1 MREVIYKPTNTGDGV
16 IVQYTDSFILD
27 KGMKISVPNQYIAVV
42 FDNEKISF
50 RVEPCVGKVIFK
62 EYGKNFLGH
71 TMKIAFIHVTAIPE
85 MPWGFGNIQV
95 NNERLKEAYR
105 VGANGAFQIKITDFT
120 KLMSAFSGDCEITV
134 DDVKEKVLSLIKTI
148 GVELVGA
155 CFANTDVSVF
165 EISSL
170 VGKIR
175 EDLFEKLSKESKL
188 ADMGIKIANLT
199 VAGVHVNEEDLELIR
214 DRINGS
220 EDEESDDDD
229 DSNDD
234 GETVKLREDIQK
246 FQSEIL
252 KKMSEEIA
260 AAEARSKD
268 ASERNITEQI
278 ENNRRATVSTVMQY
292 INEQLDEFGKS
303 LSSELDEKIQEML
316 PLRDGAQES
325 TVDSLTLTA
334 ENIISN
340 ATTDDDYVPAAAM
353 IYSNVEDNLI
363 HKFGL
368 MHENEKF
375 LIDFR
380 DYMKIVERARIGNRY
395 LLKKRND
402 NGSFITFMPRVYKE
416 NDNGEPS
423 IVEALPIVRFMQAG
437 LNAEDAWYASEI
449 WTTLNRIRHKSDEN
463 KAKLNAFFAK
473 EGTTQKEYLLS
484 ALKFYKENG
493 LYTKD

>member
-1 MREVIYKPTNTGDGV
+1 MKELVYKPINTGDGV
-16 IVQYTDSFILD
+16 IVQYTDSFVLD
-27 KGMKISVPNQYIAVV
+27 KSMKISVPNQYIAVV
-42 FDNEKISF
+42 FDNERISF

-62 EYGKNFLGH
+62 EYGKDFLGH

-120 KLMSAFSGDCEITV
+120 KLMSAFSGSGEITV

-214 DRINGS
+214 DRINETAENADDNS
-220 EDEESDDDD
+220 SD
-229 DSNDD
+229 DD
-234 GETVKLREDIQK
+234 GETVKLREDIEK
-246 FQSEIL
+246 FQTEIL

-268 ASERNITEQI
+268 VSERKITEQI

-316 PLRDGAQES
+316 PLRDGAQKS
-325 TVDSLTLTA
+325 NVDSLTLTA

-380 DYMKIVERARIGNRY
+380 EYMKIVERARIGNRY

-402 NGSFITFMPRVYKE
+402 NGSFTTFMPRVYRE
-416 NDNGEPS
+416 NGNGEPLV
-423 IVEALPIVRFMQAG
+423 VEALPIVRFMQAG
-437 LNAEDAWYASEI
+437 LNAEDAWYASGI

-493 LYTKD
+493 LFTKD

>member
-1 MREVIYKPTNTGDGV
+1 MKETVFVPVNKKESV
-16 IVQYTDSFILD
+16 IVQYTENFTLD
-27 KGMKISVPNQYIAVV
+27 KSMKITVPNQYIAVV

-71 TMKIAFIHVTAIPE
+71 TMKISFIHVTAIPE

-105 VGANGAFQIKITDFT
+105 VGANGMFQIKITDFT
-120 KLMSAFSGDCEITV
+120 KLMGAFSGDGEITV

-214 DRINGS
+214 DRINETTENDD
-220 EDEESDDDD
+220 EDNSDE
-229 DSNDD
+229 D

-246 FQSEIL
+246 FQTEIL

-268 ASERNITEQI
+268 ASERKITEQI

-316 PLRDGAQES
+316 PLRDGAKDS
-325 TVDSLTLTA
+325 AVDSLTLTA

-380 DYMKIVERARIGNRY
+380 DYMKIAERARIGNRY
-395 LLKKRND
+395 LLKKRNE
-402 NGSFITFMPRVYKE
+402 NGSFTTFVPRVYKE

-423 IVEALPIVRFMQAG
+423 VVESLPIVRFMQAG

>member
-1 MREVIYKPTNTGDGV
+1 MKETVFVPVNKKESV
-16 IVQYTDSFILD
+16 IVQYTENFTLD
-27 KGMKISVPNQYIAVV
+27 KSMKITVPNQYIAVV

-120 KLMSAFSGDCEITV
+120 KLMSAFTGDGEITV

-220 EDEESDDDD
+220 EDTESDDDD
-229 DSNDD
+229 DSDDD
-234 GETVKLREDIQK
+234 GETIKLREDIEK
-246 FQSEIL
+246 FQTEIL

-268 ASERNITEQI
+268 ASERKITEQI

-292 INEQLDEFGKS
+292 INEQLDEFGKTI
-303 LSSELDEKIQEML
+303 SSELDEKIQEML
-316 PLRDGAQES
+316 PLRDGAKDNS
-325 TVDSLTLTA
+325 VVSLNLTA
-334 ENIISN
+334 ENIILN
-340 ATTDDDYVPAAAM
+340 ARNDDDYVPAAAM

-363 HKFGL
+363 HRFGL
-368 MHENEKF
+368 RHENEKF

-380 DYMKIVERARIGNRY
+380 EYMKIVERAKIGDYY
-395 LLKKRND
+395 LLKRRNK
-402 NGSFITFMPRVYKE
+402 NGTYVTFMPRVYKE
-416 NDNGEPS
+416 NENGEPL
-423 IVEALPIVRFMQAG
+423 IVEALPIVRFMQGG
-437 LNAEDAWYASEI
+437 LDAEKAEYASEI

-463 KAKLNAFFAK
+463 KLKLDEFF
-473 EGTTQKEYLLS
+473 EDENTTQKDYLLS
-484 ALKFYKENG
+484 ALNFLKDNG

>member
-1 MREVIYKPTNTGDGV
+1 MKETVFVPVNKKESV
-16 IVQYTDSFILD
+16 IVQYTENFTLD
-27 KGMKISVPNQYIAVV
+27 KSMKITVPNQYIAVV

-71 TMKIAFIHVTAIPE
+71 TLKISFIHVTAIPE

-105 VGANGAFQIKITDFT
+105 VGANGMFQIKITDFT
-120 KLMSAFSGDCEITV
+120 KLMGAFSGDGEITV
-134 DDVKEKVLSLIKTI
+134 DDIKEKVLSLIKTI

-175 EDLFEKLSKESKL
+175 ENLFEKLSKESKL

-199 VAGVHVNEEDLELIR
+199 VAGIHVNEEDLELIR
-214 DRINGS
+214 DRINETTET
-220 EDEESDDDD
+220 EDDNNSD
-229 DSNDD
+229 SD
-234 GETVKLREDIQK
+234 GETVKLREDIEK
-246 FQSEIL
+246 FQTEIL

-268 ASERNITEQI
+268 ASERKITEQI

-380 DYMKIVERARIGNRY
+380 DYMKMVERARIGNRY
-395 LLKKRND
+395 LLKKRNE
-402 NGSFITFMPRVYKE
+402 NGSFTTFMPRVYKE

-423 IVEALPIVRFMQAG
+423 VVESLPIVRFMQAG

-463 KAKLNAFFAK
+463 KAKLNAFFTK

>member
-1 MREVIYKPTNTGDGV
+1 MKEISYLPFNKKESV
-16 IVQYTDSFILD
+16 IVQYTENFTLD
-27 KGMKISVPNQYIAVV
+27 KSMKIAVPNQYIAIV

-105 VGANGAFQIKITDFT
+105 VGANGMFQIKITDFT
-120 KLMSAFSGDCEITV
+120 KLMGAFSGDGEITV
-134 DDVKEKVLSLIKTI
+134 DNVKEKVLSLIKTI

-175 EDLFEKLSKESKL
+175 ENLFEKLSKESKL

-199 VAGVHVNEEDLELIR
+199 VAGIHVNEEDLELIR
-214 DRINGS
+214 DRINETTET
-220 EDEESDDDD
+220 EDDNNSD
-229 DSNDD
+229 SD
-234 GETVKLREDIQK
+234 GETVKLREDIEK
-246 FQSEIL
+246 FQTEIL

-268 ASERNITEQI
+268 ASERKITEQI

-292 INEQLDEFGKS
+292 INEQLDEFGKTI
-303 LSSELDEKIQEML
+303 SSELDEKIQEML
-316 PLRDGAQES
+316 PLRDGAKDNS
-325 TVDSLTLTA
+325 VASLNLTA
-334 ENIISN
+334 ENIILN
-340 ATTDDDYVPAAAM
+340 ARNGDDYVPAAAM

-363 HKFGL
+363 HRFGL
-368 MHENEKF
+368 RHENEKF

-380 DYMKIVERARIGNRY
+380 EYMKIVERAKIGDCY
-395 LLKKRND
+395 LLKRRNK
-402 NGSFITFMPRVYKE
+402 NGIYVTFMPRVYKE
-416 NDNGEPS
+416 NENGEPL
-423 IVEALPIVRFMQAG
+423 IVEALPIVRFMQGG
-437 LNAEDAWYASEI
+437 LDAEKAEYASEI

-463 KAKLNAFFAK
+463 KLKLDEFF
-473 EGTTQKEYLLS
+473 EDENTTQKDYLLS
-484 ALKFYKENG
+484 ALNFLKDNG

>member
-1 MREVIYKPTNTGDGV
+1 MKELVYKPMNTGDGV

-105 VGANGAFQIKITDFT
+105 VGANGMFQIKITDFT
-120 KLMSAFSGDCEITV
+120 KLMGAFSGDGEITV

-175 EDLFEKLSKESKL
+175 EDLFEKLSKECKL

-214 DRINGS
+214 DRIN
-220 EDEESDDDD
+220 EMTENDDYNSD
-229 DSNDD
+229 DD
-234 GETVKLREDIQK
+234 GETVKLREDIEK
-246 FQSEIL
+246 FQTEIL

-268 ASERNITEQI
+268 ASERKITEQI

-303 LSSELDEKIQEML
+303 LSSELDEKIQEIL

-380 DYMKIVERARIGNRY
+380 EYMKIVERARIGNRY

-402 NGSFITFMPRVYKE
+402 NGSFTTFMPRVYKE

-473 EGTTQKEYLLS
+473 EGTTQTEYLLS

>member
-105 VGANGAFQIKITDFT
+105 VGANGTFQIKITDFT
-120 KLMSAFSGDCEITV
+120 KLMSAFSGDGEITV

-148 GVELVGA
+148 GIELVGA

-170 VGKIR
+170 VGIIR

-220 EDEESDDDD
+220 EDTKSDDND
-229 DSNDD
+229 DSDDD

-246 FQSEIL
+246 FQTEIL

-268 ASERNITEQI
+268 ASERKITEQI

-292 INEQLDEFGKS
+292 INAQLDEFGKS
-303 LSSELDEKIQEML
+303 LSSELDEKML
-316 PLRDGAQES
+316 NEANDRLINDLYRKISALKSKLDMLNVRRSNYSACF
-325 TVDSLTLTA
+325 
-334 ENIISN
+334 NILDI
-340 ATTDDDYVPAAAM
+340 
-353 IYSNVEDNLI
+353 IYAN
-363 HKFGL
+363 
-368 MHENEKF
+368 
-375 LIDFR
+375 
-380 DYMKIVERARIGNRY
+380 
-395 LLKKRND
+395 
-402 NGSFITFMPRVYKE
+402 
-416 NDNGEPS
+416 
-423 IVEALPIVRFMQAG
+423 
-437 LNAEDAWYASEI
+437 ASEI
-449 WTTLNRIRHKSDEN
+449 LTASQFSMEEAS
-463 KAKLNAFFAK
+463 KAKVLLNIGKLKAVVNEPDKAIAILKVMDKDIQAISEKVKSMDEKVFGLDTK
-473 EGTTQKEYLLS
+473 QTSVTDS
-484 ALKFYKENG
+484 ALAYKEELMRKKREREFNG
-493 LYTKD
+493 ENLDELERGKTTSTKKVGEDK

>member
-1 MREVIYKPTNTGDGV
+1 MKELVYKPMNTGDGV

-120 KLMSAFSGDCEITV
+120 KLMSAFSGDGEITV

-214 DRINGS
+214 DRIN
-220 EDEESDDDD
+220 ETTENDEED
-229 DSNDD
+229 DSDDD
-234 GETVKLREDIQK
+234 GETIKLREDIQK
-246 FQSEIL
+246 FQAEIL

-268 ASERNITEQI
+268 ASERKITEQI

-316 PLRDGAQES
+316 PLRDGAKDS
-325 TVDSLTLTA
+325 AVDSLTLTA

-340 ATTDDDYVPAAAM
+340 AENDDDYVPAAAM

-380 DYMKIVERARIGNRY
+380 EYMKIVERARIGNRY

-463 KAKLNAFFAK
+463 KAKLDSFFAK

>member
-1 MREVIYKPTNTGDGV
+1 MKELVYKPMNTGDGV

-105 VGANGAFQIKITDFT
+105 VGTNGAFQIKITDFT
-120 KLMSAFSGDCEITV
+120 KLMSAFSGSGEITV

-220 EDEESDDDD
+220 EDTESDDDD
-229 DSNDD
+229 DSDDD
-234 GETVKLREDIQK
+234 GETVKLREDIEK
-246 FQSEIL
+246 FQTEIL

-268 ASERNITEQI
+268 ASERKITEQI

-380 DYMKIVERARIGNRY
+380 DYMKIAERARIGNRY

-402 NGSFITFMPRVYKE
+402 NGSFTTFMPRVYKG

-423 IVEALPIVRFMQAG
+423 VVESLPIVRFMQAG

-463 KAKLNAFFAK
+463 KAKLNAFFTK

-484 ALKFYKENG
+484 ALEFYKENG

>member
-1 MREVIYKPTNTGDGV
+1 MEKLVYKPINTGDGV

-105 VGANGAFQIKITDFT
+105 VGANGMFQIKITDFT
-120 KLMSAFSGDCEITV
+120 KLMGAFLGGGEITV

-214 DRINGS
+214 DRINEMTETDG
-220 EDEESDDDD
+220 D
-229 DSNDD
+229 DSSDDD
-234 GETVKLREDIQK
+234 GETVKLREDIEK
-246 FQSEIL
+246 FQTEIL

-268 ASERNITEQI
+268 ASERKITEQI

-316 PLRDGAQES
+316 PLRDGAKES

-340 ATTDDDYVPAAAM
+340 AENDDDYVPAAAM

-363 HKFGL
+363 HKFEL

-380 DYMKIVERARIGNRY
+380 EYMKIVERARIGNRY

-402 NGSFITFMPRVYKE
+402 NGSFTTFMPRVYKE

-423 IVEALPIVRFMQAG
+423 VVEALPIVRFMQAG

-484 ALKFYKENG
+484 ALEFYKENG

>member
-1 MREVIYKPTNTGDGV
+1 
-16 IVQYTDSFILD
+16 
-27 KGMKISVPNQYIAVV
+27 
-42 FDNEKISF
+42 
-50 RVEPCVGKVIFK
+50 
-62 EYGKNFLGH
+62 
-71 TMKIAFIHVTAIPE
+71 
-85 MPWGFGNIQV
+85 MPWGIGNIQV

-120 KLMSAFSGDCEITV
+120 KLMSAFSGDGEITV

-214 DRINGS
+214 DRIN
-220 EDEESDDDD
+220 ETTENDEED
-229 DSNDD
+229 DSDDD

-246 FQSEIL
+246 FQAEIL

-268 ASERNITEQI
+268 ASERKITEQI

-316 PLRDGAQES
+316 PLRDGAKDS
-325 TVDSLTLTA
+325 AVDSLTLTA

-340 ATTDDDYVPAAAM
+340 AENDDDYVPAAAM

-380 DYMKIVERARIGNRY
+380 EYMKIVERARIGNRY

-463 KAKLNAFFAK
+463 KAKLNAFFTK

>member
-1 MREVIYKPTNTGDGV
+1 MREEILFSPKNLSNEV

-105 VGANGAFQIKITDFT
+105 VGANGVFQVKITDFT
-120 KLMSAFSGDCEITV
+120 KLISSFDGAGEITV
-134 DDVKEKVLSLIKTI
+134 DNVKEKVLSLIKTI
-148 GVELVGA
+148 GTEAVGT
-155 CFANTDVSVF
+155 CFANTEVSVF
-165 EISSL
+165 EISSFI
-170 VGKIR
+170 GRIR
-175 EDLFEKLSKESKL
+175 EKLQEKLSKESKL
-188 ADMGIKIANLT
+188 SDMGIKITVLT
-199 VAGVHVNEEDLELIR
+199 VASIHINEEDLALIR
-214 DRINGS
+214 NRIN
-220 EDEESDDDD
+220 ETEETETTKNAADV
-229 DSNDD
+229 DD
-234 GETVKLREDIQK
+234 GTEKFREDIKK
-246 FQSEIL
+246 FQTEIL
-252 KKMSEEIA
+252 NKISDEIS
-260 AAEARSKD
+260 AAEARNKD
-268 ASERNITEQI
+268 ASERKITEQI
-278 ENNRRATVSTVMQY
+278 ENNRRAAVSTVMQY

-316 PLRDGAQES
+316 PLRDGAQKS

-334 ENIISN
+334 ESIISN

-380 DYMKIVERARIGNRY
+380 DYMKIAERARIGNRY
-395 LLKKRND
+395 LLKKRNE
-402 NGSFITFMPRVYKE
+402 NGSFTTFMPRVYKE
-416 NDNGEPS
+416 DDNGEPS
-423 IVEALPIVRFMQAG
+423 VVESLPIVRFMQAG

-473 EGTTQKEYLLS
+473 EKTTQKEYLLS
-484 ALKFYKENG
+484 ALEFYKENG

>member
-1 MREVIYKPTNTGDGV
+1 MKETVFVPVNKKESV
-16 IVQYTDSFILD
+16 IVQYTENFTLD
-27 KGMKISVPNQYIAVV
+27 KSMKITVPNQYIAVV

-71 TMKIAFIHVTAIPE
+71 TMKISFIHVTAIPE

-105 VGANGAFQIKITDFT
+105 VGANGMFQIKITDFT
-120 KLMSAFSGDCEITV
+120 KLMGAFSGDGEITV
-134 DDVKEKVLSLIKTI
+134 DDIKEKVLSLIKTI

-175 EDLFEKLSKESKL
+175 ENLFEKLSKESKL

-199 VAGVHVNEEDLELIR
+199 VAGIHVNEEDLELIR
-214 DRINGS
+214 DRINETTET
-220 EDEESDDDD
+220 EDDNNSD
-229 DSNDD
+229 SD
-234 GETVKLREDIQK
+234 GETVKLREDIEK
-246 FQSEIL
+246 FQTEIL

-268 ASERNITEQI
+268 ASERKITEQI

-292 INEQLDEFGKS
+292 INEQLDEFGKTI
-303 LSSELDEKIQEML
+303 SSELDEKIQEML

-380 DYMKIVERARIGNRY
+380 DYMKMVERARIGNRY
-395 LLKKRND
+395 LLKKRNE
-402 NGSFITFMPRVYKE
+402 NGSFTTFMPRVYKE

-423 IVEALPIVRFMQAG
+423 VVESLPIVRFMQAG

-463 KAKLNAFFAK
+463 KAKLNAFFTK

>member
-1 MREVIYKPTNTGDGV
+1 MKELVYKPINTGDGV
-16 IVQYTDSFILD
+16 IVQYTDSFVLD
-27 KGMKISVPNQYIAVV
+27 KSMKISVPNQYIAVV
-42 FDNEKISF
+42 FDNERISF

-62 EYGKNFLGH
+62 EYGKDFLGH

-105 VGANGAFQIKITDFT
+105 VGANGTFQIKITDFT
-120 KLMSAFSGDCEITV
+120 KLMGAFSVNGEITV

-214 DRINGS
+214 DRINETAENADDNS
-220 EDEESDDDD
+220 SD
-229 DSNDD
+229 DD
-234 GETVKLREDIQK
+234 GETVKLREDIEK
-246 FQSEIL
+246 FQTEIL

-260 AAEARSKD
+260 AAEARNKD
-268 ASERNITEQI
+268 ASERKITEQI

-316 PLRDGAQES
+316 PLRDGAKDS
-325 TVDSLTLTA
+325 AVDSLTLTA

-340 ATTDDDYVPAAAM
+340 AENDDDYVPAAAM

-375 LIDFR
+375 LIDFCE
-380 DYMKIVERARIGNRY
+380 YMKIVERARIGNRY

-402 NGSFITFMPRVYKE
+402 NGSFTTFMPRVYRE
-416 NDNGEPS
+416 NGNGEPLV
-423 IVEALPIVRFMQAG
+423 VEALPIVRFMQAG
-437 LNAEDAWYASEI
+437 LKAEDAWYASEI

-463 KAKLNAFFAK
+463 KAKLNAFFTK

>member
-62 EYGKNFLGH
+62 EYGKNFLCH

-120 KLMSAFSGDCEITV
+120 KLMGAFSGSGEITV

-214 DRINGS
+214 DRINETTENDD
-220 EDEESDDDD
+220 EDNSDDDC
-229 DSNDD
+229 
-234 GETVKLREDIQK
+234 ETVKLREDIEK
-246 FQSEIL
+246 FQTEIL

-268 ASERNITEQI
+268 ASERKIIEQI

-303 LSSELDEKIQEML
+303 LSSELDERIQEML
-316 PLRDGAQES
+316 PLRDGAREAE
-325 TVDSLTLTA
+325 VGNLALTA
-334 ENIISN
+334 ESIILN
-340 ATTDDDYVPAAAM
+340 AKNDDDYVPAAAM

-363 HKFGL
+363 RKFGL
-368 MHENEKF
+368 MHEDKKF
-375 LIDFR
+375 LIKYDEYL
-380 DYMKIVERARIGNRY
+380 DIVERARIGNRY

-402 NGSFITFMPRVYKE
+402 DGSFTAFAPRVYKE
-416 NDNGEPS
+416 NAGGEPL
-423 IVEALPIVRFMQAG
+423 IVESLPVVRFMQAG
-437 LNAEDAWYASEI
+437 LSAEDAWRASGI

-463 KAKLNAFFAK
+463 MAKLDELFGK
-473 EGTTQKEYLLS
+473 ENVTQKEYLLS

>member
-95 NNERLKEAYR
+95 NNDRLKEAYR

-120 KLMSAFSGDCEITV
+120 KLMASFNGSGEITV
-134 DDVKEKVLSLIKTI
+134 GDVKEKVLSLIKTI

-165 EISSL
+165 EISSI

-214 DRINGS
+214 DRINADDQKNVD
-220 EDEESDDDD
+220 DEEDDD
-229 DSNDD
+229 N
-234 GETVKLREDIQK
+234 GETTRLREDVQK
-246 FQSEIL
+246 FQTEIL
-252 KKMSEEIA
+252 KRMSEEIA
-260 AAEARSKD
+260 AAEARSKTE
-268 ASERNITEQI
+268 SERVINERLDS
-278 ENNRRATVSTVMQY
+278 NRRATVSTVMQY
-292 INEQLDEFGKS
+292 INEQLDEFGKTI
-303 LSSELDEKIQEML
+303 SSELDEKIQEML

-375 LIDFR
+375 LIGFR
-380 DYMKIVERARIGNRY
+380 DYIKIVERAKIGNRY
-395 LLKKRND
+395 LLKKRNE
-402 NGSFITFMPRVYKE
+402 NGLFTTFMPRVYKE
-416 NDNGEPS
+416 DENGEPL
-423 IVEALPIVRFMQAG
+423 IVEALPVVRFMQAG
-437 LNAEDAWYASEI
+437 LDAENAWKASEM
-449 WTTLNRIRHKSDEN
+449 WTVLNRIRHKSDEN
-463 KAKLNAFFAK
+463 KRKLDSLFEK
-473 EGTTQKEYLLS
+473 ENLSQKEYLLS
-484 ALKFYKENG
+484 VLKFFKENG

>member
-120 KLMSAFSGDCEITV
+120 KLMSAFSGSGEITV
-134 DDVKEKVLSLIKTI
+134 DDAKEKVLSLIKTI

-214 DRINGS
+214 DRIN
-220 EDEESDDDD
+220 ETTKNDDDD
-229 DSNDD
+229 NSDDD

-246 FQSEIL
+246 FQTEIL
-252 KKMSEEIA
+252 KKMSEEIE

-268 ASERNITEQI
+268 ASERKITEQI

-340 ATTDDDYVPAAAM
+340 ATTDDNYVPAAAM

-395 LLKKRND
+395 LLKKRNE
-402 NGSFITFMPRVYKE
+402 NGSFNGKE
-416 NDNGEPS
+416 YYFVDSFLSSKLLQNDNVLVS
-423 IVEALPIVRFMQAG
+423 V
-437 LNAEDAWYASEI
+437 
-449 WTTLNRIRHKSDEN
+449 K
-463 KAKLNAFFAK
+463 
-473 EGTTQKEYLLS
+473 
-484 ALKFYKENG
+484 
-493 LYTKD
+493 

>member
-1 MREVIYKPTNTGDGV
+1 MKETVFVPVNKKESV
-16 IVQYTDSFILD
+16 IVQYTENFTLD
-27 KGMKISVPNQYIAVV
+27 KSMKITVPNQYIAVV

-71 TMKIAFIHVTAIPE
+71 TMKISFIHVTAIPE

-95 NNERLKEAYR
+95 HNERLKEAYR
-105 VGANGAFQIKITDFT
+105 VGANGMFQIKITDFT
-120 KLMSAFSGDCEITV
+120 KLMGAFSGDGEITV
-134 DDVKEKVLSLIKTI
+134 DDIKEKVLSLIKTI

-175 EDLFEKLSKESKL
+175 ENLFEKLSKESKL

-199 VAGVHVNEEDLELIR
+199 VAGIHVNEEDLELIR
-214 DRINGS
+214 DRINETTET
-220 EDEESDDDD
+220 EDDNNSD
-229 DSNDD
+229 SD
-234 GETVKLREDIQK
+234 GETVKLREDIEK
-246 FQSEIL
+246 FQTEIL

-268 ASERNITEQI
+268 ASERKITEQI

-395 LLKKRND
+395 LLKKRNE
-402 NGSFITFMPRVYKE
+402 NGSFTTFMPRVYKE

-423 IVEALPIVRFMQAG
+423 VVESLPIVRFMQAG

-463 KAKLNAFFAK
+463 KAKLNAFFTK

-493 LYTKD
+493 LYAKD

>member
-1 MREVIYKPTNTGDGV
+1 MKETVFVPVNKKESV
-16 IVQYTDSFILD
+16 IVQYTENFTLD
-27 KGMKISVPNQYIAVV
+27 KSMKITVPNQYIAVV

-71 TMKIAFIHVTAIPE
+71 TMKISFIHVTAIPE

-105 VGANGAFQIKITDFT
+105 VGANGMFQIKITDFT
-120 KLMSAFSGDCEITV
+120 KLMGAFSGDGEITV
-134 DDVKEKVLSLIKTI
+134 DDIKEKVLSLIKTI

-175 EDLFEKLSKESKL
+175 ENLFEKLSKESKL

-199 VAGVHVNEEDLELIR
+199 VAGIHVNEEDLELIR
-214 DRINGS
+214 DRINETTET
-220 EDEESDDDD
+220 EDDNNSD
-229 DSNDD
+229 SD
-234 GETVKLREDIQK
+234 GETVKLRENMQK
-246 FQSEIL
+246 FQTEIL

-260 AAEARSKD
+260 AAEVRSKGE
-268 ASERNITEQI
+268 SEKRLAEEI

-316 PLRDGAQES
+316 PLRDGAKDNS
-325 TVDSLTLTA
+325 VASLNLTA
-334 ENIISN
+334 ENIILN
-340 ATTDDDYVPAAAM
+340 ARNDDDYVPAAAM

-363 HKFGL
+363 HRFGL
-368 MHENEKF
+368 RHENEKF

-380 DYMKIVERARIGNRY
+380 EYMKIVERAKIGDYY
-395 LLKKRND
+395 LLKRRNK
-402 NGSFITFMPRVYKE
+402 NGTYVTFMPRVYKE
-416 NDNGEPS
+416 NENGEPL
-423 IVEALPIVRFMQAG
+423 IVEALPIVRFMQGG
-437 LNAEDAWYASEI
+437 LDAEKP
-449 WTTLNRIRHKSDEN
+449 NM
-463 KAKLNAFFAK
+463 
-473 EGTTQKEYLLS
+473 LL
-484 ALKFYKENG
+484 KYG
-493 LYTKD
+493 LR

>member
-1 MREVIYKPTNTGDGV
+1 
-16 IVQYTDSFILD
+16 
-27 KGMKISVPNQYIAVV
+27 
-42 FDNEKISF
+42 
-50 RVEPCVGKVIFK
+50 
-62 EYGKNFLGH
+62 
-71 TMKIAFIHVTAIPE
+71 
-85 MPWGFGNIQV
+85 
-95 NNERLKEAYR
+95 
-105 VGANGAFQIKITDFT
+105 
-120 KLMSAFSGDCEITV
+120 
-134 DDVKEKVLSLIKTI
+134 
-148 GVELVGA
+148 
-155 CFANTDVSVF
+155 
-165 EISSL
+165 
-170 VGKIR
+170 
-175 EDLFEKLSKESKL
+175 
-188 ADMGIKIANLT
+188 
-199 VAGVHVNEEDLELIR
+199 
-214 DRINGS
+214 
-220 EDEESDDDD
+220 
-229 DSNDD
+229 
-234 GETVKLREDIQK
+234 
-246 FQSEIL
+246 
-252 KKMSEEIA
+252 MSEEIA

-268 ASERNITEQI
+268 ASERKITEQI

-395 LLKKRND
+395 LLKKRNE
-402 NGSFITFMPRVYKE
+402 NGSFTTFMPRVYKE

-423 IVEALPIVRFMQAG
+423 VVESLPIVRFMQAG

-463 KAKLNAFFAK
+463 KAKLNAFFTK